1 MRARL
6 KAFNEGETWPSQ
18 AEACAPARRQGCGL
32 AKQLSALEG
41 DIMATYVT
49 LYNFTDQ
56 GLKNIKDTVKRTEA
70 AKKAAAA
77 VGATIKELVWTQ
89 GQYDMVAITEVSDE
103 VAATAFG
110 LHTLTHGNVRAQTMR
125 AFTAA
130 EMEKILEK
138 VG

>member
-6 KAFNEGETWPSQ
+6 KAFTEGETWPSR

-41 DIMATYVT
+41 DILATYVT
-49 LYNFTDQ
+49 LDNFTDQ
-56 GLKNIKDTVKRTEA
+56 GLRNIKDTVKPTEA
-70 AKKAAAA
+70 AKPR
-77 VGATIKELVWTQ
+77 
-89 GQYDMVAITEVSDE
+89 
-103 VAATAFG
+103 FG

-138 VG
+138 VS

>member
-1 MRARL
+1 VRS
-6 KAFNEGETWPSQ
+6 EGAVSS
-18 AEACAPARRQGCGL
+18 
-32 AKQLSALEG
+32 KLSAVEG
-41 DIMATYVT
+41 NIMTTYVT

-56 GLKNIKDTVKRTEA
+56 GLRNIKDTVKRVEA

-77 VGATIKELVWTQ
+77 MGATIKEVVWTQ

-130 EMEKILEK
+130 EMEKILER